1 MTNDVTGADSATP
14 AAEPLALRSNDLL
27 GPVVTAREAF
37 ERWCADNG
45 HGTLDDLMMPLD
57 RALKNLL
64 WTAWEAGY
72 AAQRLP
78 PKWKIVAGHP
88 ALWVNVR
95 ALRDALDHADDRGV
109 MPYVYGE
116 KQASDDVCML
126 LRDGA

>member
-1 MTNDVTGADSATP
+1 MTTEATP
-14 AAEPLALRSNDLL
+14 GALGSNDQA
-27 GPVVTAREAF
+27 GPMVAAREAF

-45 HGTLDDLMMPLD
+45 HGTLDDMMMPLD

-78 PKWKIVAGHP
+78 PKWRIVAGHP

-95 ALRDALDHADDRGV
+95 ALRDALDHEDKRNV
-109 MPYVYGE
+109 LPYAYGE
-116 KQASDDVCML
+116 KQATDDVCL
-126 LRDGA
+126 LVRDGA